1 MTSSGSPSMIDEYEK
16 RIAELERRCQDLET
30 IIETTSEHADFIEAE
45 LEKRNQFIR
54 NLFGRYVTEEVVE
67 QILSTPDGQ
76 TLIGERRVITVLS
89 SDLRGFTAL
98 AERLPAEDIIR
109 ILNCYLG
116 IMSDVI
122 ASRGG
127 TIGAFLGDGIIV
139 YFGAPIRME
148 DHARKAIL
156 CALSMQAAMT
166 QVNEQMREHGYPA
179 LEMGIGINTGDV
191 VVGNVGSEKR
201 AQYGAVGGSVNLAFR
216 IESYSVGGDVLAS
229 EATLNAAGPGV
240 SLLGSAQ
247 AFPKGS
253 PGPIT
258 IYSISGL
265 EEHRELS
272 RPAAVATGVELK
284 VPRAIAIWPVH
295 EKTVAPHPSPGLML
309 RLSSSSASLKFAD
322 GAAPPSVYANLRLEI
337 ADVGEAYAKVTGHES
352 VDGRFVIRFT
362 QHSPTVESW
371 IAEVVHDERS

>member
-1 MTSSGSPSMIDEYEK
+1 MQTSSKRSLRSGISSSATSSVAMSP
-16 RIAELERRCQDLET
+16 RR
-30 IIETTSEHADFIEAE
+30 SSS
-45 LEKRNQFIR
+45 RS
-54 NLFGRYVTEEVVE
+54 
-67 QILSTPDGQ
+67 LSVPDGQ
-76 TLIGERRVITVLS
+76 TLTGERRVITVLS

-127 TIGAFLGDGIIV
+127 TIGAFLGDGIV
-139 YFGAPIRME
+139 VHFGAPIRME

-166 QVNEQMREHGYPA
+166 QVNEQMRERGYPA

-191 VVGNVGSEKR
+191 VVGNVGSEQR

-229 EATLNAAGPGV
+229 EATLKAAGPGV

-247 AFPKGS
+247 VFPKRQPRTDHDLIRSG
-253 PGPIT
+253 PGRT
-258 IYSISGL
+258 Q
-265 EEHRELS
+265 
-272 RPAAVATGVELK
+272 
-284 VPRAIAIWPVH
+284 RAIAVRRRCIRRRAEGSAGDRHLAGPG
-295 EKTVAPHPSPGLML
+295 KTVAPHPSPGLML

-322 GAAPPSVYANLRLEI
+322 GAAPQRVREPAIGHCGRRGSVRQ
-337 ADVGEAYAKVTGHES
+337 GH
-352 VDGRFVIRFT
+352 RT
-362 QHSPTVESW
+362 
-371 IAEVVHDERS
+371 

>member
-1 MTSSGSPSMIDEYEK
+1 MIDEYEK

-201 AQYGAVGGSVNLAFR
+201 AQYGANRS
-216 IESYSVGGDVLAS
+216 
-229 EATLNAAGPGV
+229 
-240 SLLGSAQ
+240 
-247 AFPKGS
+247 
-253 PGPIT
+253 
-258 IYSISGL
+258 
-265 EEHRELS
+265 
-272 RPAAVATGVELK
+272 
-284 VPRAIAIWPVH
+284 
-295 EKTVAPHPSPGLML
+295 
-309 RLSSSSASLKFAD
+309 LSSSGS
-322 GAAPPSVYANLRLEI
+322 
-337 ADVGEAYAKVTGHES
+337 
-352 VDGRFVIRFT
+352 
-362 QHSPTVESW
+362 SPTASAW
-371 IAEVVHDERS
+371 